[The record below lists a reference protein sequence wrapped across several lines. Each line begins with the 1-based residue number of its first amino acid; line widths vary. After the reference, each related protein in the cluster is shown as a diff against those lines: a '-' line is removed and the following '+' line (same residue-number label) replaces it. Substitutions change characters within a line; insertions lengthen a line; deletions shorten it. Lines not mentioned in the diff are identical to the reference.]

1 MQDEDLINE
10 ANSNLEV
17 LEQELNKFDIQLM
30 LSGEYDSADAMLTVN
45 AGAGGTDA
53 QDWAGMLL
61 RMYTRWAEKK
71 GWKVTLLD
79 KSEGDEAGIKSATI
93 KITGKFAF
101 GYAKAER
108 GVHRLVRISPF
119 NANGKRQTSFASCEV
134 SPIIEDYEKE
144 IINEK

>member
-10 ANSNLEV
+10 ANSNLKD
-17 LEQELNKFDIQLM
+17 LETELDKFDVQLM
-30 LSGEYDSADAMLTVN
+30 LSGEYDSADAMLTLN

-53 QDWAGMLL
+53 QDWAEMLL

-134 SPIIEDYEKE
+134 SPIIED
-144 IINEK
+144 